1 MEKVNLVMTLAGV
14 SEEVAVEALN
24 KYETPEDAIDALIQ
38 KPAVAGDKY
47 VVAKPVV
54 NTGLDPEQEERCRKG
69 RWLQDKING
78 VYSVAH
84 SKTLAQPD
92 LSAPEASGALLSLE
106 AADEQSA
113 VVPVSVPDSPSK
125 TSLPSELS

>member
-1 MEKVNLVMTLAGV
+1 MEKVHLVMTLAGV
-14 SEEVAVEALN
+14 SEEVAARALIDH
-24 KYETPEDAIDALIQ
+24 ETPEDAIDALLQ
-38 KPAVAGDKY
+38 KPVVAGDKY
-47 VVAKPVV
+47 VAPKPVV

-69 RWLQDKING
+69 RWLQDKVNA

-92 LSAPEASGALLSLE
+92 PSAAEAGVPALPA

-113 VVPVSVPDSPSK
+113 AVPVLSPGSPLQM
-125 TSLPSELS
+125 SLRTEQS